1 MAAARSV
8 LLGDV
13 GGTNARLALF
23 ADGRL
28 GTIRRFEVADHPD
41 PIALF
46 RQLIAEEAGDH
57 RPDQAVFAVA
67 GPIADDGR
75 SVQVTNAP
83 WFLAADRI
91 EVGLGMARVRLVNDF
106 AAIAWSLPRLGGDD
120 LLQIGPG
127 EPMAGAHRTVVGP
140 GTGLGVAHLVSFD
153 GRPSVIATEGG
164 HATMAPAD
172 DYESA
177 ILDRIRA
184 RFGHVSG
191 ERVLAGEGL
200 VNLHQAVAALAGGAP
215 HANSAGQV
223 TSHAQSGCAE
233 CGKALELFLSL
244 LGNFAGSLA
253 LVLDAR
259 GGVFIAG
266 GIVPRIADRLAAS
279 PFRARFEAKGRHS
292 NRMRLIPT
300 YLIRKADVA
309 FEGLISLAEQ

>member
-13 GGTNARLALF
+13 GGTNARLALV

-28 GTIRRFEVADHPD
+28 GPIRRFEVADHPD

-46 RQLIAEEAGDH
+46 RRLIAEEGEGR

-75 SVQVTNAP
+75 SVQITNAT
-83 WFLAADRI
+83 WFLSADRI
-91 EVGLGMARVRLVNDF
+91 EAGLGMSRVRLVNDF

-120 LLQIGPG
+120 LLQVGPG
-127 EPMAGAHRTVVGP
+127 EPIAGAHCTVVGP
-140 GTGLGVAHLVSFD
+140 GTGLGVAHLVTFD

-172 DYESA
+172 AYESA
-177 ILDRIRA
+177 VLDHIRA

-200 VNLHQAVAALAGGAP
+200 VNLHQAVTSLAGGTP

-223 TSHAQSGCAE
+223 TAHAQSGCAD
-233 CGKALELFLSL
+233 CGKAVELFLSL

-253 LVLDAR
+253 LILDAR

-266 GIVPRIADRLAAS
+266 GIVPRIADQLAAS

-292 NRMRLIPT
+292 NRMQRIPT

-309 FEGLISLAEQ
+309 FDGLISLSEQ

>member
-1 MAAARSV
+1 MPRPV

-28 GTIRRFEVADHPD
+28 GRVTRFDVADHPD
-41 PIALF
+41 PVALF
-46 RQLIAEEAGDH
+46 RHFIETESGNA
-57 RPDQAVFAVA
+57 RPGQAVFAVA

-75 SVQVTNAP
+75 SVQITNAP
-83 WFLAADRI
+83 WLLSADGI
-91 EVGLGMARVRLVNDF
+91 EKALDLPRVRLVNDF
-106 AAIAWSLPRLGGDD
+106 AAIAWSLPRLGEPD
-120 LLQIGPG
+120 LMQIGPG
-127 EPMAGAHRTVVGP
+127 VPMPDANRTVLGP
-140 GTGLGVAHLVSFD
+140 GTGLGVAHLVTVA
-153 GRPSVIATEGG
+153 GRPAVIATEGG

-172 DYESA
+172 HYESA
-177 ILDRIRA
+177 VLDHIRA

-200 VNLHQAVAALAGGAP
+200 VNLHHAVTALAGNAP
-215 HANSAGQV
+215 HAGTAEQV
-223 TSHAQSGCAE
+223 TVHAGSGCAD
-233 CGKALELFLSL
+233 CGRALELFLSM

-253 LVLDAR
+253 LTLDAR

-292 NRMRLIPT
+292 GRMRQVPT
-300 YLIRKADVA
+300 YLIRKRDVA
-309 FEGLISLAEQ
+309 FEGLVSLSEQ